1 MRFYE
6 LQERLAVSPADLD
19 LSTGAPLLLAEV
31 QEVLRAGVREL
42 GESAELDLVFSS
54 YEQLDGLDRFRDEVA
69 EVMAS
74 AYGRSVSRA
83 EVLAIA
89 GVQAAL
95 RYVHRWLARDR
106 RRALYPMAIEFPG
119 CVDPAAPLP
128 PAVGPYRT
136 ETAGLLGG
144 CRPVLEA
151 DAIQDWKGVGA
162 TILSCPHSPTGR
174 NWDSGD
180 LATLAAAAAEHGAL
194 LVLDETYAPPFAP
207 VTAEPR
213 PPVDAPNV
221 VHLFS
226 LSKLGLAGE
235 RVGVAV
241 AHADVIREF
250 ARLQRSFII
259 QAPKAGQFLG
269 LRLLRAF
276 QSRPELR
283 TTLVDAYRR
292 RWERCRATL
301 AELAVPGLRISRWEG
316 GVFAW
321 LEWDGDPDDVGVVQ
335 DLLAKGIAVAPGSAL
350 KVAPEHPSVKRL
362 RGLRIGL
369 GAPVDALETAVRAA
383 GAAVAARRGA

>member
-19 LSTGAPLLLAEV
+19 LSTGAPLLFAEL
-31 QEVLRAGVREL
+31 QDVLRAGVREL
-42 GESAELDLVFSS
+42 GQSAELELVLSS
-54 YEQLDGLDRFRDEVA
+54 YEQLDGLERFRDEIA
-69 EVMAS
+69 GVMAA
-74 AYGRSVSRA
+74 AYGRPVSRG
-83 EVLAIA
+83 EVLATA

-119 CVDPAAPLP
+119 CIDPTAPLP

-136 ETAGLLGG
+136 ETAGSPGV

-151 DAIQDWKGVGA
+151 GVSQDWDGVGA
-162 TILSCPHSPTGR
+162 AILSCPHSPTGR
-174 NWDSGD
+174 NWDSGE
-180 LATLAAAAAEHGAL
+180 LAALAAAAADHDAL

-207 VTAEPR
+207 VAAEPR

-241 AHADVIREF
+241 AHADVIREL

-259 QAPKAGQFLG
+259 QPPKAGQFLA

-276 QSRPELR
+276 RSDPELR
-283 TTLVDAYRR
+283 ISLVDAYRH

-301 AELAVPGLRISRWEG
+301 AELAVPGLRIGRWEG

-321 LEWDGDPDDVGVVQ
+321 LEWDDHPDDVKVIQ

-362 RGLRIGL
+362 QGLRIGL
-369 GAPVDALETAVRAA
+369 GAPVEALETAVGAA
-383 GAAVAARRGA
+383 GAAVAAGRGA